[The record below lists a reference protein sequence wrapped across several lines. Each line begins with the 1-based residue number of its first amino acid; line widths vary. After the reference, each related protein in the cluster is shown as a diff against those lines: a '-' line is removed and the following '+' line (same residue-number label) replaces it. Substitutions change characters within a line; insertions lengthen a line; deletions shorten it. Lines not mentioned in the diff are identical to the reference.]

1 MTPEKLRHR
10 VLAEW
15 RGMPEIP
22 FPRDTAK
29 LVAEPLAKVMK
40 ALGLGDR
47 LREEE
52 VKKAWREIAGDFIA
66 GQSSPDALRAGV
78 LLVRVAQPSMLYE
91 LDRVWK
97 PQLLKK
103 LKDRFGTRTVR
114 EIKFRI
120 G

>member
-1 MTPEKLRHR
+1 MTPEKLRAR
-10 VLAEW
+10 ALAEW
-15 RGMPEIP
+15 RGMPEIS
-22 FPRDTAK
+22 FPRDTAR
-29 LVAEPLAKVMK
+29 LLGEPLAKVMK

-52 VKKAWREIAGDFIA
+52 VKSAWREIAGDFIA

-78 LLVRVAQPSMLYE
+78 LIVRVAQSPMLYE

-97 PQLLKK
+97 AELLAKLKK
-103 LKDRFGTRTVR
+103 RFGARTVR

>member
-1 MTPEKLRHR
+1 VRPEKLRQR

-22 FPRDTAK
+22 FVRETAK
-29 LVAEPLAKVMK
+29 LVTEPLAKVMA

-52 VKKAWREIAGDFIA
+52 VKKAWREIAGEFIA
-66 GQSSPDALRAGV
+66 GQSSPDSLRAGV
-78 LLVRVAQPSMLYE
+78 LCVRVAQSPMLYE

-97 PQLLKK
+97 AELLKK
-103 LKDRFGTRTVR
+103 LKSRFGARTVR
-114 EIKFRI
+114 EIRFRI

>member
-1 MTPEKLRHR
+1 MNPEKLRR
-10 VLAEW
+10 RILAEW
-15 RGMPEIP
+15 RGLPEVP
-22 FPRDTAK
+22 FPRDTAQP
-29 LVAEPLAKVMK
+29 VAGPLAKVMK

-52 VKKAWREIAGDFIA
+52 VKKAWREIAGEFIA

-78 LLVRVAQPSMLYE
+78 LTVRVAQSSMLYE

-97 PQLLKK
+97 PQILEK
-103 LKDRFGTRTVR
+103 LKARFGVRTVR
-114 EIKFRI
+114 DIKFRI

>member
-1 MTPEKLRHR
+1 MSPEKLRQR
-10 VLAEW
+10 ALAEW

-22 FPRDTAK
+22 FARDTAQP
-29 LVAEPLAKVMK
+29 VASPLAKVMK

-52 VKKAWREIAGDFIA
+52 VKNAWREIAGEFIA
-66 GQSSPDALRAGV
+66 GQSSPDTLRAGV
-78 LLVRVAQPSMLYE
+78 LSVRVTQSSMLYE

-97 PQLLKK
+97 PQILAK
-103 LKDRFGTRTVR
+103 LKQRFGARTVR
-114 EIKFRI
+114 DIRFRI